1 LVYVGGV
8 EFEVWWRVGRG
19 ENGEGDGAGAA
30 GVVVDDGAGGD
41 WGDESEVMGGELGG
55 DGAACCFVDG
65 DFAGAGEEG
74 FGLFGHVVD
83 GSGHLE
89 MGTRNNIDLG
99 KWCM

>member
-1 LVYVGGV
+1 V
-8 EFEVWWRVGRG
+8 
-19 ENGEGDGAGAA
+19 
-30 GVVVDDGAGGD
+30 
-41 WGDESEVMGGELGG
+41 GGELGG

-83 GSGHLE
+83 GSGHVE
-89 MGTRNNIDLG
+89 IGTRNNIDLG